1 MSTKLNMNHIV
12 VGEDG
17 RVAIG
22 DEQLAAI
29 ENQNINPSAGGWD
42 IYQDPWLNDFMCKGG
57 GTDFFCIFGATL
69 NEYNCKGTVN
79 TRCGNDWMCGIQKIG
94 SVTTAFHA
102 KVRPT
107 QQRARIHM
115 HQDVPAPA
123 TRSRELARNTEA

>member
-29 ENQNINPSAGGWD
+29 ENLNIIPSAGGWD
-42 IYQDPWLNDFMCKGG
+42 VYDLDQRLNDF
-57 GTDFFCIFGATL
+57 FFISAFGATL

-79 TRCGNDWMCGIQKIG
+79 TRCGKDWMCGDTKNRQCDNGVSCQGTTNATTCTNTYASGCSG
-94 SVTTAFHA
+94 SGN
-102 KVRPT
+102 P
-107 QQRARIHM
+107 
-115 HQDVPAPA
+115 
-123 TRSRELARNTEA
+123 

>member
-79 TRCGNDWMCGIQKIG
+79 TRCGNDWMCGDTKNRQCDNGVSCQGTTNATTCTNTYASGCSG
-94 SVTTAFHA
+94 SGN
-102 KVRPT
+102 P
-107 QQRARIHM
+107 
-115 HQDVPAPA
+115 
-123 TRSRELARNTEA
+123 